1 MSCGCGNYTPPI
13 INPAT
18 CASTYTTCKN
28 SSVNLVVDY
37 ICNNLTVV
45 VTSPTNGSAVYNNGI
60 IVYTPNIDYTGID
73 IVEYELYCN
82 SVKVRDCVATI
93 TIEERDETTHT
104 IELDACCDTVFV
116 GEVISTNIIGI
127 SEIKINNTIISNM
140 VYTNNASVA
149 IQSLLNTY
157 LANNGIVG
165 EAVVTYD
172 STTYKYKFVISV
184 KGENITSISIKNT
197 GNTTINLTKTQC
209 GCLVGGVT
217 YNWIFPTNTTYVSI
231 HEDSNITDCKI
242 KVVLANDITGSTIE
256 DRTIRVEICCGACTD
271 NCCKIEDWTYNP
283 PTYDVNCQPICD
295 YPCTSYN
302 PTTGNC
308 DYICE
313 DCENCCG
320 GNVVSNVI
328 LSKTCTKI
336 GSQEYEVLIESTQD
350 NGEWVLAS
358 NDDLEEGNN
367 CSIINNYQV
376 FNQSIIT
383 SNNSGINFIY
393 IDNRQMQLNIN
404 TDYIPI
410 TGGSFMIGY
419 KIGICIKWYAFQ
431 ILSEDYQSP
440 TNHCNSTFV
449 LNNYVLEHNSL
460 IDEQLSFCNNC
471 PPTPYYCAD
480 CCDNS
485 GCVREDCPNDNRVC
499 QGGECYC
506 ILPNSTTIPA
516 PIDGTC
522 CPQCTTETVPDCYTC
537 INGVLIAPT
546 TTCPTNEVYNY
557 DTCQCECNCI
567 NGFCKNVLT
576 GQCVPCPPCGV
587 INGLYTCNGVPYN
600 PTITGCNQCING
612 QIVPITC
619 ADGYIPNPQFNSNIP
634 ISTTNPC
641 CISLTECDCENPSCP
656 NQGDIC
662 TYIESLDQCYCI
674 NCTNFTCDTTAIRCD
689 DINGCDCVNDICRNG
704 CPTCTNNPIIQKYCS
719 PFYAEFKGCQGD
731 FLRFKIYE
739 LINLLVASE
748 CDYEAYINSPNT
760 NKIDITTSPLIT
772 IQYNTTSSIFFND
785 VTFDNQ
791 GYIVIDNTNVQ
802 TLLLSITLYG
812 INTIYE
818 FVFDNCQLANTI
830 NPDTNL
836 VTPTNPRIFR
846 ETCKAIYG
854 LQRTT
859 TTCNYNEYIWDFEN
873 DVDESTAIEI
883 QDGKY
888 IVVFPEDFP
897 LGTTRELCLT
907 ANLVYD
913 NVICSQ
919 YEECIDYTPCT
930 GGCGCNPCDNNSNN
944 GFTTNMETIQDTIN
958 GTVTASA
965 SVLLNCNGQLNALL
979 STCEAASSNEIC
991 DTVDNNGT
999 SPLPFSAYSDYL
1011 NNVNTTPC
1019 DITTCT
1025 GETTGC
1031 DTAAQAPCG
1040 WTYDDSKLGVIW
1052 YNGAN
1057 IEVEFINDSVSGTLC
1072 WGANYECGYNC
1083 GCITVIK
1090 ELTCLDYSFNS
1101 ASITC
1106 PPSITNTN
1114 MGTIN
1119 LDVTNYNQS
1128 YTVSIKRCNTTTPVY
1143 QTTRN
1148 TSVATINIVDL
1159 VSTLGNIIN
1168 GDCLNIKI
1176 TFNNNGLLCEYTK
1189 EVTYNCCVT
1198 PTLTNIEYT
1207 CVDGVITEIRFNT
1220 NTAGLIANITTDLN
1234 NNVYNQITV
1243 IGENVITINLVNV
1256 NTITIRLCGDNT
1268 NDCCIENSIEVV
1280 NCQVPCIV
1288 DIELDYSCT
1297 NGVVSDLSIIV
1308 NSNIYP
1314 ITINMSNNTN
1324 NIDIIDIQDNTP
1336 INLNNS
1342 QLTTLNLQ
1350 SGDNLVIIA
1359 NNEYLCNDTE
1369 SYIIDCNI
1377 PCLLEAGYMYDC
1389 RDTAVIGL
1397 LLTIINYTT
1406 SYSINGVLTWSSNT
1420 NNPTT
1425 VIQNINVTDLIEDT
1439 YNILPPLGYP
1449 NNIRNCVSG
1458 TLTITDENDCT
1469 YELVIACQMCPFTN
1483 NETYSC
1489 FENKCHSTVGGQ
1501 FTNLLTCKQQ
1511 CEYPAISSCNDAIS
1525 VSSSIGS
1532 VTERVFD
1539 LSALANNSIYYIDT
1553 AFGGKPEKYVVYQ
1566 VDANNI
1572 ETLLLS
1578 SPNLG
1583 CNCTGVESIEGFWT
1597 NVDGLTNLGGYDNS
1611 TVASITNPFI
1621 YSGSNTLW
1629 SGYIAN
1635 RGEIHSFIP
1644 DDCTWMPHYNNGCV
1658 INANRDYDTCETC
1671 VSGQEESINAKALG
1685 RMYFQYDSSYGS
1697 ILTIKVTHGTP
1708 TCNSGLHGVKFKLVC
1723 ENTEISEL
1731 YTCIDG
1737 DCVADNNG
1745 VSLAQCQQ
1753 DCVSVFC
1760 ESSVNSTNIIENGIV
1775 QPTNRHVYK
1784 LDNCTLDNNIVNRE
1798 TNSIFNEDTQIL
1810 QTMLDLPNVLSYGIG
1825 NKVTN
1830 GVNTKE
1836 LAYIFTVSEKTQQ
1849 LLPHQIIP
1857 KTINGY
1863 KTDVIVEQTAHTLSN
1878 CDTENTCIDNP
1889 IALSNCNNIPHRD
1902 NHKHTSGKTVM
1913 KGGISATRS
1922 SGSACTFSIVA
1933 KDNIDGNLV
1942 GIACTH
1948 CFKCRTI
1955 INTNGDYYQYN
1966 SNTYLQTSPYDYLG
1980 SPFTRTT
1987 EIVGTF
1993 KRDYPVIA
2001 YSSNNKIDAC
2011 VINLDYPNNVI
2022 PDTSIFEL
2030 TTCPLRWAT
2039 QSDIQT
2045 AVADNWVIEK
2055 TGRTLGT
2062 FDSSYN
2068 FTCSALLNNYAV
2080 NGCYANN
2087 TDIPKFDEI
2096 LYISQLGTTKFGTGG
2111 DSSSPVIVINP
2122 NTNEKLLAG
2131 ILFAGSCNGIGVIP
2145 MYNIAN
2151 LLNVSAWNGDIVVDS
2166 NAAIITVNGKQYVRD
2181 IPTNA
2186 PITHEID

>member
-1 MSCGCGNYTPPI
+1 MSCGCGNYTPPV
-13 INPAT
+13 INPT
-18 CASTYTTCKN
+18 NCTSTYTTCKN
-28 SSVNLVVDY
+28 SSVNIVVDY
-37 ICNNLTVV
+37 TCTNLSVITT
-45 VTSPTNGSAVYNNGI
+45 TSTNGSVAYNNGI
-60 IVYTPNIDYTGID
+60 IVYTPAIDYVGTD
-73 IVEYELYCN
+73 TVEYDIYCN

-104 IELDACCDTVFV
+104 IELDACCDTVFI
-116 GEVISTNIIGI
+116 GEIVSTNVVGI

-320 GNVVSNVI
+320 GSVVSDII
-328 LSKTCTKI
+328 LSKTCTQI
-336 GSQEYEVLIESTQD
+336 DSQNYEVLIESTQD

-358 NDDLEEGNN
+358 NEDLGEGNN
-367 CSIINNYQV
+367 CLIVNNYQV
-376 FNQSIIT
+376 FNQSIII
-383 SNNSGINFIY
+383 SNNSGTIDFIY
-393 IDNRQMQLNIN
+393 IDNQQMQLNIN
-404 TDYIPI
+404 TDNIPI

-440 TNHCNSTFV
+440 INHCNSTFV
-449 LNNYVLEHNSL
+449 LNNYWLEHNSL
-460 IDEQLSFCNNC
+460 TDEQLSFCSNC
-471 PPTPYYCAD
+471 PSTPYYCAD
-480 CCDNS
+480 CCDDN
-485 GCVREDCPNDNRVC
+485 GCIREDCPNDNRIC

-506 ILPNSTTIPA
+506 ILPNGTTIPA

-537 INGVLIAPT
+537 INGVLVAPN
-546 TTCPTNEVYNY
+546 TTCPTNEIYNY

-600 PTITGCNQCING
+600 PIVTGCNQCING

-719 PFYAEFKGCQGD
+719 PFYAEFKGCQGN
-731 FLRFKIYE
+731 FLRFKVYE

-760 NKIDITTSPLIT
+760 NKIDITTSPSVN

-785 VTFDNQ
+785 VILDNQ
-791 GYIVIDNTNVQ
+791 GYIIIDNTNVQ

-907 ANLVYD
+907 ANLIYD

-944 GFTTNMETIQDTIN
+944 GFTTNIETIQDTTN
-958 GTVTASA
+958 GTVIASA

-979 STCEAASSNEIC
+979 STCEAASSNEVC

-999 SPLPFSAYSDYL
+999 SPLPFSDYSDYL
-1011 NNVNTTPC
+1011 NNINTTPC

-1040 WTYDDSKLGVIW
+1040 WTYDDTKLEVLW
-1052 YNGAN
+1052 HNGAN
-1057 IEVEFINDSVSGTLC
+1057 IEVGFIGDNISGKLC

-1101 ASITC
+1101 ASIAC

-1148 TSVATINIVDL
+1148 TSVTTINIVDL
-1159 VSTLGNIIN
+1159 VGTLGNIIN
-1168 GDCLNIKI
+1168 GDCLDIKI
-1176 TFNNNGLLCEYTK
+1176 TFNNNGLLCEYSK
-1189 EVTYNCCVT
+1189 EVTYNCCIT
-1198 PTLTNIEYT
+1198 PTLTALGFLCNT
-1207 CVDGVITEIRFNT
+1207 NTGEIQAIYFNT
-1220 NTAGLIANITTDLN
+1220 NTAGLIAHIDITDTNGTIHSYTHITTNSTNNVILPSFIVNATNLTVTLYGDN
-1234 NNVYNQITV
+1234 NNSCMVTN
-1243 IGENVITINLVNV
+1243 NV
-1256 NTITIRLCGDNT
+1256 NIQ
-1268 NDCCIENSIEVV
+1268 
-1280 NCQVPCIV
+1280 CQVPCVVDVAVEYSCLGGEVDTMNMIV
-1288 DIELDYSCT
+1288 TSTYYPINVTLTNFNILDPSLNHIDFVANSNGVIDISNIEILNIQDGNTIEIKTTNSTNGCSLTETTIIDCSTDCPTVTIPNNSVSICYSDTHILPSSIELGLPLGVELIGWESESNIPNEYISYCPTPNPTCT
-1297 NGVVSDLSIIV
+1297 VNIINTTCDIIAANYRPIV
-1308 NSNIYP
+1308 ACISSGEIYTNVGIYTVNIYP
-1314 ITINMSNNTN
+1314 DPSKFDITIVTN
-1324 NIDIIDIQDNTP
+1324 NNCDIEGYPTVTGGACAVYTEIGEP
-1336 INLNNS
+1336 PKNS
-1342 QLTTLNLQ
+1342 CEANSAIAGTYTITHTLP
-1350 SGDNLVIIA
+1350 SMA
-1359 NNEYLCNDTE
+1359 NAPACFVLPT
-1369 SYIIDCNI
+1369 SKSIS
-1377 PCLLEAGYMYDC
+1377 
-1389 RDTAVIGL
+1389 
-1397 LLTIINYTT
+1397 LTI
-1406 SYSINGVLTWSSNT
+1406 
-1420 NNPTT
+1420 
-1425 VIQNINVTDLIEDT
+1425 
-1439 YNILPPLGYP
+1439 PP
-1449 NNIRNCVSG
+1449 C
-1458 TLTITDENDCT
+1458 
-1469 YELVIACQMCPFTN
+1469 
-1483 NETYSC
+1483 
-1489 FENKCHSTVGGQ
+1489 
-1501 FTNLLTCKQQ
+1501 
-1511 CEYPAISSCNDAIS
+1511 
-1525 VSSSIGS
+1525 
-1532 VTERVFD
+1532 
-1539 LSALANNSIYYIDT
+1539 
-1553 AFGGKPEKYVVYQ
+1553 
-1566 VDANNI
+1566 
-1572 ETLLLS
+1572 
-1578 SPNLG
+1578 
-1583 CNCTGVESIEGFWT
+1583 
-1597 NVDGLTNLGGYDNS
+1597 
-1611 TVASITNPFI
+1611 
-1621 YSGSNTLW
+1621 
-1629 SGYIAN
+1629 
-1635 RGEIHSFIP
+1635 
-1644 DDCTWMPHYNNGCV
+1644 
-1658 INANRDYDTCETC
+1658 
-1671 VSGQEESINAKALG
+1671 
-1685 RMYFQYDSSYGS
+1685 
-1697 ILTIKVTHGTP
+1697 ILTP
-1708 TCNSGLHGVKFKLVC
+1708 
-1723 ENTEISEL
+1723 
-1731 YTCIDG
+1731 
-1737 DCVADNNG
+1737 
-1745 VSLAQCQQ
+1745 
-1753 DCVSVFC
+1753 
-1760 ESSVNSTNIIENGIV
+1760 
-1775 QPTNRHVYK
+1775 
-1784 LDNCTLDNNIVNRE
+1784 
-1798 TNSIFNEDTQIL
+1798 
-1810 QTMLDLPNVLSYGIG
+1810 
-1825 NKVTN
+1825 
-1830 GVNTKE
+1830 
-1836 LAYIFTVSEKTQQ
+1836 
-1849 LLPHQIIP
+1849 
-1857 KTINGY
+1857 
-1863 KTDVIVEQTAHTLSN
+1863 
-1878 CDTENTCIDNP
+1878 
-1889 IALSNCNNIPHRD
+1889 
-1902 NHKHTSGKTVM
+1902 
-1913 KGGISATRS
+1913 
-1922 SGSACTFSIVA
+1922 
-1933 KDNIDGNLV
+1933 
-1942 GIACTH
+1942 
-1948 CFKCRTI
+1948 
-1955 INTNGDYYQYN
+1955 
-1966 SNTYLQTSPYDYLG
+1966 
-1980 SPFTRTT
+1980 
-1987 EIVGTF
+1987 
-1993 KRDYPVIA
+1993 
-2001 YSSNNKIDAC
+2001 
-2011 VINLDYPNNVI
+2011 
-2022 PDTSIFEL
+2022 
-2030 TTCPLRWAT
+2030 
-2039 QSDIQT
+2039 
-2045 AVADNWVIEK
+2045 
-2055 TGRTLGT
+2055 
-2062 FDSSYN
+2062 
-2068 FTCSALLNNYAV
+2068 
-2080 NGCYANN
+2080 
-2087 TDIPKFDEI
+2087 
-2096 LYISQLGTTKFGTGG
+2096 
-2111 DSSSPVIVINP
+2111 
-2122 NTNEKLLAG
+2122 
-2131 ILFAGSCNGIGVIP
+2131 
-2145 MYNIAN
+2145 
-2151 LLNVSAWNGDIVVDS
+2151 
-2166 NAAIITVNGKQYVRD
+2166 
-2181 IPTNA
+2181 PTNA
-2186 PITHEID
+2186 GVDSTTDICLNPPILP